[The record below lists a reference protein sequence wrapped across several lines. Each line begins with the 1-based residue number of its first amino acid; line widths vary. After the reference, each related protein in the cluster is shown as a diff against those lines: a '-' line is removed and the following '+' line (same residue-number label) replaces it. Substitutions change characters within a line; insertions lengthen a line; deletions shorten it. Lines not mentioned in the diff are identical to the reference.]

1 MIAEKPLVFG
11 RSDSLVGVWCAP
23 VERRPDMPAVVFIN
37 AGIIHRVGP
46 NRLHVNL
53 ARTLAAAG
61 VPSLRF
67 DLSGLGDS
75 LAARD
80 ERGSI
85 LDWVKRDVDDA
96 LDLAAS
102 LHDGGIVVIGL
113 CSGADNAFHAATRD
127 ARVVGAVLLDPNAQR
142 TRGFYLRR
150 YARAAAAW
158 KTWRSVLTGAPIV
171 RRIARLAGARANG
184 NGASPFLAPTTLM
197 PKEQMR
203 AELDRL
209 LGRGVR
215 LLYIFTG
222 GLSFRYNYGGQF
234 ADAFP
239 NLVDGRALRVKYYGD
254 WDHTFSDPEAQ
265 ATLIALIDGWVREH
279 WKARETLPAA

>member
-1 MIAEKPLVFG
+1 MIAEKPVKFG

-23 VERRPDMPAVVFIN
+23 MERQIGAPAVVFIN

-53 ARTLAAAG
+53 ARTLAGAG

-75 LAARD
+75 LAPRD

-85 LDWVKRDVDDA
+85 LDWVRRDVDDA
-96 LDLAAS
+96 IELAAT
-102 LHDGGIVVIGL
+102 LHPGGGIVVMGL

-127 ARVVGAVLLDPNAQR
+127 PRVVGAVLLDPNAHKTPR
-142 TRGFYLRR
+142 FYVHR
-150 YARAAAAW
+150 YLNQARSW
-158 KTWRSVLTGAPIV
+158 KTWRSVLTGAPIA
-171 RRIARLAGARANG
+171 RRVARLLGARTG

-203 AELDRL
+203 TELERL
-209 LGRGVR
+209 VGRGAR

-222 GLSFRYNYGGQF
+222 GLSFRYNYGSQF
-234 ADAFP
+234 RDAFP
-239 NLVDGRALRVKYYGD
+239 GMIDGESVAVEYFGS

-265 ATLIALIDGWVREH
+265 ATLIALIDGWMRRN
-279 WKARETLPAA
+279 WQARESLPAA